1 MNIYNRD
8 QKNQKIAQ
16 PWFLCNYRD
25 IVSLCLDCTQSLRMG
40 IPKTKTRKLEK
51 ILSFI
56 ILGQYSDR
64 ISLKL
69 LFTVGYKSIPNNAY
83 NVIINNT
90 T

>member
-1 MNIYNRD
+1 MNISNRD
-8 QKNQKIAQ
+8 QTNQKIAQ
-16 PWFLCNYRD
+16 PCFLCSYRD

-40 IPKTKTRKLEK
+40 IPKTRKLEK

-69 LFTVGYKSIPNNAY
+69 LFTVGYKSA
-83 NVIINNT
+83 
-90 T
+90 